1 MLFILGPVCPDR
13 LIGQT
18 RRESGF
24 IVIIASASHAQFLST
39 IRIYAHLSITRL
51 FTSAEWGS
59 KKHAIFWNLAIKI
72 PPKPLTFGHPNA
84 LTDFKSRRHE
94 KQ

>member
-13 LIGQT
+13 LIGQS

-39 IRIYAHLSITRL
+39 IRVYAHLSMSRL
-51 FTSAEWGS
+51 FYFCQLAS